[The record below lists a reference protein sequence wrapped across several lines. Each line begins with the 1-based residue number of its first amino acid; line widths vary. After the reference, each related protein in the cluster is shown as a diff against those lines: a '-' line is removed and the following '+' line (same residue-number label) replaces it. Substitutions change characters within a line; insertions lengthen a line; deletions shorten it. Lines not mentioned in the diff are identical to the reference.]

1 MSKSTLRDLTM
12 TDDQTVSVLVD
23 CGNGLFARVI
33 LAVDNGA
40 PRVDIRD
47 VPREIASNA
56 RVYLNG
62 EVVR

>member
-1 MSKSTLRDLTM
+1 MSTLRDLII

-23 CGNGLFARVI
+23 CGNGLFARVTVSVE
-33 LAVDNGA
+33 AGA

-56 RVYLNG
+56 AVYLNG
-62 EVVR
+62 ESV